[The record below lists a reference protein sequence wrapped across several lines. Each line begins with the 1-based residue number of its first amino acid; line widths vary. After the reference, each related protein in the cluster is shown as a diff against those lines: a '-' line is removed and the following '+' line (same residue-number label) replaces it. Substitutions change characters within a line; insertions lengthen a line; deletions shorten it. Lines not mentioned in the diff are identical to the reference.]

1 MIFFPA
7 LLWLIRLCKQK
18 KLKAN
23 YLLYSQCSTVQEWLM
38 IDQWLAVKATKF
50 IIKKSTSCHWI
61 QRMICV
67 NLGFFFQ
74 RKDYMWWIFSVQD
87 MRCIVLYIRIYTGKS
102 LHFMCCSR
110 VQWTELIMSIIFLYL
125 YYEYFPQ
132 EYTLYSS
139 VLHLRKFILKITHVL
154 CHQCFKMQYLFFPF
168 YYCYRSLLSS
178 PPQKKML

>member
-1 MIFFPA
+1 
-7 LLWLIRLCKQK
+7 
-18 KLKAN
+18 
-23 YLLYSQCSTVQEWLM
+23 
-38 IDQWLAVKATKF
+38 
-50 IIKKSTSCHWI
+50 
-61 QRMICV
+61 
-67 NLGFFFQ
+67 
-74 RKDYMWWIFSVQD
+74 MWWIFSVQD

-154 CHQCFKMQYLFFPF
+154 CHQCFKMQYSFFPF

-178 PPQKKML
+178 PPPPQKKSYKLKILKRSIYRYSWIFIRYLGGHLYEIRPLVKVFTCRFPNLSL

>member
-1 MIFFPA
+1 
-7 LLWLIRLCKQK
+7 
-18 KLKAN
+18 
-23 YLLYSQCSTVQEWLM
+23 
-38 IDQWLAVKATKF
+38 
-50 IIKKSTSCHWI
+50 
-61 QRMICV
+61 
-67 NLGFFFQ
+67 
-74 RKDYMWWIFSVQD
+74 MWWIFSVQD

-154 CHQCFKMQYLFFPF
+154 CHQCFKMQYSFFPF

-178 PPQKKML
+178 PPPKKKSYKLKILQRSIYRYSWIFIRYLSGHLYEIRPLV

>member
-1 MIFFPA
+1 M
-7 LLWLIRLCKQK
+7 
-18 KLKAN
+18 
-23 YLLYSQCSTVQEWLM
+23 LYSQCSTLQEWLM

-67 NLGFFFQ
+67 NLGFFSEK
-74 RKDYMWWIFSVQD
+74 RLYVVNILSSGYEMYSTIYKD
-87 MRCIVLYIRIYTGKS
+87 TGKS

-154 CHQCFKMQYLFFPF
+154 CHQCFKMQYSFFPF

-178 PPQKKML
+178 PPHKKNLIS

>member
-1 MIFFPA
+1 
-7 LLWLIRLCKQK
+7 
-18 KLKAN
+18 
-23 YLLYSQCSTVQEWLM
+23 
-38 IDQWLAVKATKF
+38 
-50 IIKKSTSCHWI
+50 
-61 QRMICV
+61 
-67 NLGFFFQ
+67 
-74 RKDYMWWIFSVQD
+74 MWWIFSVQD

-154 CHQCFKMQYLFFPF
+154 CHQCFKMQYSFFPF

-178 PPQKKML
+178 PPPQKKSYKLKILKWSIYRYSWIFIRYLGGHLNEIRPLVKAFTCRFPNLSL

>member
-1 MIFFPA
+1 
-7 LLWLIRLCKQK
+7 
-18 KLKAN
+18 
-23 YLLYSQCSTVQEWLM
+23 
-38 IDQWLAVKATKF
+38 
-50 IIKKSTSCHWI
+50 
-61 QRMICV
+61 
-67 NLGFFFQ
+67 
-74 RKDYMWWIFSVQD
+74 MWWIFSVQD

-102 LHFMCCSR
+102 LHFMCCSI

-154 CHQCFKMQYLFFPF
+154 CHQCFKMQYSFFPF

-178 PPQKKML
+178 PPPQKKSYKLKILKRSIYRYSWIFIRYLSGHLYEIRPLVKVFTCRFPNLSL

>member
-67 NLGFFFQ
+67 NLGFFSEK
-74 RKDYMWWIFSVQD
+74 RLYVPVNILSSGYEMYSTIYKD
-87 MRCIVLYIRIYTGKS
+87 TGKS